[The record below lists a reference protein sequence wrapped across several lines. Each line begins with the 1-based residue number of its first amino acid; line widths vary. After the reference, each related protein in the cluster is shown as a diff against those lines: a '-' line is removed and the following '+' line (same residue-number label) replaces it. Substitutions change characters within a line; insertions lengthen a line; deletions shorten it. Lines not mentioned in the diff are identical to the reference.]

1 MSSLL
6 EQKLAVVAHS
16 SLYVNLKLFVISAK
30 HTIVPKISGDF
41 SANLDEVCSQK
52 NEVAGT
58 LQSIA
63 PVHRYV
69 WSWSPF
75 LLVSK
80 VTVRSSEPFIEAVPE
95 IHN

>member
-6 EQKLAVVAHS
+6 EQQLAVVAHS
-16 SLYVNLKLFVISAK
+16 SLYVNLKLFVITAK

-41 SANLDEVCSQK
+41 SANIDEVAKK
-52 NEVAGT
+52 NEVACT

-69 WSWSPF
+69 RSWSPF

-80 VTVRSSEPFIEAVPE
+80 VAVRSSEPFIEAVPE

>member
-6 EQKLAVVAHS
+6 EEQLAVVAHS
-16 SLYVNLKLFVISAK
+16 SLYVNLKLFVITAK
-30 HTIVPKISGDF
+30 HAIVPKISGDF
-41 SANLDEVCSQK
+41 SANLDKVAK

-69 WSWSPF
+69 RSWSPF

-80 VTVRSSEPFIEAVPE
+80 VAVRSSEPFIEAVPA